1 MNDPLKQAAGLLNDA
16 APPGERLIYANPVE
30 ELALKNMGGQGKPA
44 AGGIPSYMKG
54 QVSPSPYGLG
64 ASQPRLGHV
73 APMLAPMMGGHPLM
87 GKGFSSKGQV
97 SPSPRGQ
104 PSGGF
109 DQPAPSPYGP
119 AQRYNPRSVGV
130 PSYDPQ
136 NPQDNAIAHD
146 NDLSEKA
153 HDLNAAAPEGERLAY
168 INPSEEKLLKALGG
182 AGKPAAG
189 GIPSYKKG
197 KVSPPPPRNYGQ
209 ETRDTLQAQVDL
221 APQLYASEAKY
232 RPQYANLERGMQ
244 LEQLGID
251 PSKGLLQAY
260 EEDIAPSMARQK
272 AATVGGDIDILR
284 QYGPELL
291 KAQREADP
299 LADSLRTGIMESAA
313 EDLAAGQGLTA
324 TERMD
329 LDQQVLAGA
338 ADRGMEG
345 QGSTFAEQVS
355 QRLGADRGVK
365 QQRLSNAANAYRL
378 GAGDIMHTLTGRA
391 SLAPQQA
398 AAQFGT
404 AGFSLD
410 SSPGI
415 FNPESNYAGNLATQ
429 NWQGQM
435 DARTA
440 TAANKANMWG
450 SFLGAAGNIAGRYA
464 GRPR

>member
-1 MNDPLKQAAGLLNDA
+1 MNDPLKQAASLLNDA
-16 APPGERLIYANPVE
+16 APPGERLIYANPAE
-30 ELALKNMGGQGKPA
+30 ELALKNMGGQGAPA

-54 QVSPSPYGLG
+54 QVSPSP
-64 ASQPRLGHV
+64 PRLRFGQAV
-73 APMLAPMMGGHPLM
+73 PGSTPM
-87 GKGFSSKGQV
+87 KGQV

-104 PSGGF
+104 SSDGF
-109 DQPAPSPYGP
+109 RPAPEVHSPYGP

-168 INPSEEKLLKALGG
+168 INPSEEELLKSIGG
-182 AGKPAAG
+182 QGKPAAG

-197 KVSPPPPRNYGQ
+197 DVEAPPPRNYGQ
-209 ETRDTLQAQVDL
+209 ETRDTLRAQVDL
-221 APQLYASEAKY
+221 APELYASEARY
-232 RPQYANLERGMQ
+232 RPQYADLERGIQ

-299 LADSLRTGIMESAA
+299 LADSLRTGIMESAS
-313 EDLAAGQGLTA
+313 EDLFAGQGLTA
-324 TERMD
+324 TEQMD
-329 LDQQVLAGA
+329 LDQQVLGGA

-345 QGSTFAEQVS
+345 QVSTLQQQIG
-355 QRLGADRGVK
+355 QRLGANRGVK

-391 SLAPQQA
+391 SQAPQQA
-398 AAQFGT
+398 AAQFGS

-429 NWQGQM
+429 NWQGTM

-440 TAANKANMWG
+440 TASNAANMWG
-450 SFLGAAGNIAGRYA
+450 AVLGAGGRIGGGALAGR
-464 GRPR
+464 GRTGKGG

>member
-1 MNDPLKQAAGLLNDA
+1 MNELKQAASLLNEA
-16 APPGERLIYANPVE
+16 APPGERLIYANPAE
-30 ELALKNMGGQGKPA
+30 ELALKNMGGQGAPA

-54 QVSPSPYGLG
+54 QVSPSPRDW

-182 AGKPAAG
+182 AGNPAAG

-232 RPQYANLERGMQ
+232 RPQYADLERGMQ
-244 LEQLGID
+244 LEQMGID

-284 QYGPELL
+284 QYGPQLL
-291 KAQREADP
+291 EAQREADP
-299 LADSLRTGIMESAA
+299 LADSLRTGIMESAS
-313 EDLAAGQGLTA
+313 EDLFAGQGLTA

-345 QGSTFAEQVS
+345 QASTLQQQIG
-355 QRLGADRGVK
+355 QRLSADRGVK

-391 SLAPQQA
+391 SQAPQQA
-398 AAQFGT
+398 MAQFGS

-429 NWQGQM
+429 NWQGTM

-450 SFLGAAGNIAGRYA
+450 SFLGAAGNVAGRYA